1 MSEPRRW
8 LDDPDGLSPEERRVL
23 EVGLETRAPKLAKD
37 AVKSAVFAA
46 LPPPIPPPGTVEA
59 AGTAGT
65 AAAGAAG
72 VAGAGVK
79 AVAAATLGA
88 LAKST
93 AIGFALGV
101 GTTVTWVALQ
111 PTGDVGRGTP
121 SNVVSAAP
129 TADVPAPAVVRSPVG
144 SGLGEATP
152 SSRSTPLTPPERERA
167 TAFPSDDDSSPSGD
181 ATGAPPRQAPSV
193 GAFPEVDSTLDAATT
208 ESRRLAEARALL
220 RNNDA
225 RAALAALEGVRRDYP
240 RGVLVQE
247 REVLVIEALLAAGDE
262 TGAKARAREFVT
274 RYPASPH
281 AASARRVLER
291 P

>member
-23 EVGLETRAPKLAKD
+23 EVGLETRAPKRAKD
-37 AVKSAVFAA
+37 AVRSAVLAA
-46 LPPPIPPPGTVEA
+46 LPPPVPLLGTVEA

-65 AAAGAAG
+65 AAAGA
-72 VAGAGVK
+72 GVK
-79 AVAAATLGA
+79 TVAAATLGA

-111 PTGDVGRGTP
+111 PKGDVGRGAP
-121 SNVVSAAP
+121 SNVVSAAAP
-129 TADVPAPAVVRSPVG
+129 TAGVPAPAAVRSPVG

-152 SSRSTPLTPPERERA
+152 SSRATPLTPPERERA
-167 TAFPSDDDSSPSGD
+167 TAFPSDDDSSPSGT
-181 ATGAPPRQAPSV
+181 ATGAPLRQAPSI

-220 RNNDA
+220 RNNDP